1 MGNATTRVLDIGVQ
15 QNGRVPDG
23 EPAHAR
29 ALVGKLLDHTTEPI
43 LYARIRLTVI
53 DDPARPRPALAQANI
68 DLNGRL
74 VRAHAAAASMHE
86 AIELMGERLMIRL
99 GRVARDWESNRGR
112 HHPHDPVSAKR
123 PERAGEPE
131 IIRHKAYTLGR
142 LTAIDA
148 VREME
153 TLDYDFHLFTE
164 ATTGGDA
171 VVRRSGGGYMLHLSG
186 PADEDLHLTATSIT
200 LATEAAK
207 VMTLAE
213 ATATLDLSGAAF
225 LFFTDPG
232 TGRGAVLYYRH
243 DGNLGLIVP
252 HQG

>member
-1 MGNATTRVLDIGVQ
+1 MGNATTKLLDIEVQ

-29 ALVGKLLDHTTEPI
+29 TLVGKLLDHTTEPV
-43 LYARIRLTVI
+43 LYARVRLTVI
-53 DDPARPRPALAQANI
+53 NDPARPRPALAQANI

-86 AIELMGERLMIRL
+86 AIELMGARLMIRL
-99 GRVARDWESNRGR
+99 GRVARDWESHRGR
-112 HHPHDPVSAKR
+112 HLIDAPDTHHHGVSAR
-123 PERAGEPE
+123 QPYRVGEPE

-164 ATTGGDA
+164 ATTGEDA
-171 VVRRSGGGYMLHLSG
+171 VVRRSGCGYMLLLSHVHEHLGQSIAYARMNDIV
-186 PADEDLHLTATSIT
+186 PPWTAKQQ
-200 LATEAAK
+200 AGAQAKPAAK
-207 VMTLAE
+207 
-213 ATATLDLSGAAF
+213 
-225 LFFTDPG
+225 
-232 TGRGAVLYYRH
+232 
-243 DGNLGLIVP
+243 
-252 HQG
+252 